1 MLRLLQ
7 IALLVGGA
15 VVAIEFVGA
24 ALENR
29 ANSLHAMHE
38 SSRTSLATAPPSLV
52 PETRN

>member
-7 IALLVGGA
+7 IALLIGGA

-24 ALENR
+24 ALEHR
-29 ANSLHAMHE
+29 ATTLQAMHE
-38 SSRTSLATAPPSLV
+38 GSKPELAVAPPSLV